1 MILLTGGTGF
11 VGRHLVQQFVADGRP
26 VRVLSRT
33 PGRVTL
39 PDSIS
44 WVQGDVTDRASLRAA
59 LRDVRTVVH
68 AAAVL
73 GDGLTQDAAFGRV
86 NAGGTATLATVAR
99 DMGVRQFVHISS
111 AGVYGDG
118 CTTSPHLESDT
129 PVPGTPYE
137 RSKLSAEQ
145 ALVAALEGSS
155 VRWAI
160 LRPQGL
166 YGPDRPATA
175 VFFRKVARKSL
186 WLHGPGHVL
195 VHPTHIADLAAA
207 VRLALDRDDL
217 QHEVIN
223 IGGARWLEYC
233 ELISLTGARVGHVP
247 YQLHAPR
254 WTEQVA
260 ALTSR
265 IWGAAG
271 RPPGLLA
278 RLSRPWVNRAV
289 SIEKARRLL
298 GFNPVAL
305 EWGLDQT
312 AAELRRNG
320 LL

>member
-11 VGRHLVQQFVADGRP
+11 VGRHLVQRLVADGRQI
-26 VRVLSRT
+26 RVLSRT

-44 WVQGDVTDRASLRAA
+44 WAQGDVTDSASLHAA

-73 GDGLTQDAAFGRV
+73 SDGLTPDAAFDSV
-86 NAGGTATLATVAR
+86 NVGGTATLAAAAR
-99 DMGVRQFVHISS
+99 DMGVREFVHISS

-118 CTTSPHLESDT
+118 CTASPHLESDT
-129 PVPGTPYE
+129 PIPGTPYE

-145 ALVAALEGSS
+145 ALVAALEASN
-155 VRWAI
+155 VRWTI

-175 VFFRKVARKSL
+175 AFFRKVAQKSL
-186 WLHGPGHVL
+186 WLHGPGHAV
-195 VHPTHIADLAAA
+195 VHPTHISDLAAA
-207 VRLALDRDDL
+207 VRLVLDRNDL

-233 ELISLTGARVGHVP
+233 ELISLTGVRVGRVP
-247 YQLHAPR
+247 YQLRAPL
-254 WTEQVA
+254 WIVQVA
-260 ALTSR
+260 ALSSR
-265 IWGAAG
+265 VWSAAG
-271 RPPGLLA
+271 APPAVLK
-278 RLSRPWVNRAV
+278 RLSHAWVNRAV
-289 SIEKARRLL
+289 SIEKARCLL
-298 GFNPVAL
+298 GFNPVEL
-305 EWGLDQT
+305 ELGLDQT